1 VRIGTNAIV
10 GCREDIFLPKGLVN
24 QSRMNG
30 LYTLNRIENTEA
42 TSIWTQ
48 GWSLVEELG
57 LDVIWNQYWSC
68 YTSELQR
75 DHVHLNDKNDELA
88 WCTQLL
94 DG

>member
-10 GCREDIFLPKGLVN
+10 GCREYIFLPKGLVN

-30 LYTLNRIENTEA
+30 LYTLNRIANTEA

-48 GWSLVEELG
+48 GWSLVEDLG
-57 LDVIWNQYWSC
+57 LDVIWNQSWSC
-68 YTSELQR
+68 YTLELQR
-75 DHVHLNDKNDELA
+75 DYVHLNDKNDELA